1 MSELNEFQML
11 QLDIGGQKIK
21 DMSAFSFLQWMALKL
36 NGVKAFSSNAV
47 ELTQLTQVPPMS
59 KNMPDDR
66 KIDIIRKMMAL
77 GIQIP

>member
-1 MSELNEFQML
+1 MTEINEYQIL
-11 QLDIGGQKIK
+11 QLDIGRQKLK
-21 DMSAFSFLQWMALKL
+21 DMSAFSFLQWMALKI

-66 KIDIIRKMMAL
+66 KIDIIKKMIAI